1 MGCDLSAAP
10 GRAAGSPREGN
21 IRRVTDSILNVMS
34 LLLVGIGLAVALTFL
49 AAPPASEAG
58 AADNQQ
64 EISQKTSQKI
74 QDRPRT
80 AVVSPEVDKALKKQT
95 PKVGRPAKR
104 EVSPRPTAAQGPEDE
119 SLKVTIPAMS
129 RIENA
134 KVPYSDGTNEAAFKR
149 YVGVHLRGTGHP
161 WDREANVYIAGHRLG
176 FPGTDSFLAFW
187 DLNRMKT
194 GDRIIVADA
203 DGKRYVYK
211 VFKKFVVEPTRVSVT
226 RPLEGRNIVT
236 LQTCTLPDYSDRLI
250 VQAEKVA

>member
-34 LLLVGIGLAVALTFL
+34 LLLVGIGLAVALTFF
-49 AAPPASEAG
+49 AAPPTPEAG

-64 EISQKTSQKI
+64 EVSQKTSQKI
-74 QDRPRT
+74 QERPRT
-80 AVVSPEVDKALKKQT
+80 AVVSPEVDKALKKKT
-95 PKVGRPAKR
+95 PRVGRPAKR
-104 EVSPRPTAAQGPEDE
+104 EVSPRPPAAQGPEDE

-187 DLNRMKT
+187 DLNRMKN
-194 GDRIIVADA
+194 GDRIIITDA